1 MTITDL
7 TPRIEAR
14 DGVAVTVYTK
24 SDCWGCGK
32 TKGLLDRAGVEYT
45 EVDMEHDQ
53 AAYRYVT
60 ETLGYKQAPAVVVS
74 TPEGEHHWSGL
85 QPHNIR
91 KHITHRAEAVLEAA
105 S

>member
-1 MTITDL
+1 MSVTEL

-24 SDCWGCGK
+24 SECWGCGK
-32 TKGLLDRAGVEYT
+32 TKQKLEENSIEYT

-53 AAYRYVT
+53 TAYLYVT

-74 TPEGEHHWSGL
+74 APEGVVHWSGL
-85 QPHNIR
+85 QPQMIR
-91 KHITHRAEAVLEAA
+91 KHITHRDEAALEAA